1 MKGTVK
7 FFNNQKNYGFIE
19 PEEGGEDLFV
29 HRSDVESGNLAEGDK
44 VEFESEQGDKG
55 PRAVNVEKVE

>member
-7 FFNNQKNYGFIE
+7 FFNDMKNYGFIE

-29 HRSDVESGNLAEGDK
+29 HRSDVDGPTLNEGDR
-44 VEFESEQGDKG
+44 VEYEEEMGEKG
-55 PRAVNVEKVE
+55 PRAVDVKKI